1 MRNKIT
7 LLLLILI
14 IIIIYFQ
21 FAIIQKETSELPPIE
36 PFSSYKDFIVTLYY
50 PDISMSKLVPE
61 IRKISNDNAKIEE
74 IIIKELLKGTNNE
87 KLINVIPNK
96 TKLISITTVGDV
108 IFINFSKKII
118 NKDLTEKEE
127 ALMLY
132 SIVNTITQLKNITQ
146 VQILIEGEIKEIFQN
161 HFKISESLEYRSIFM
176 NDYNSP
182 IMVVHEYYNS
192 IIYLNYKKLTELFVD
207 VSKVEIRELLKEFQ
221 IDSKN
226 LIYYNII
233 DYSIN
238 IVDNENTNVRVK
250 IKEMYKNEQKDRD
263 YIFYIVNKDNK
274 AKIVRIESIH

>member
-1 MRNKIT
+1 MRNKLT

-50 PDISMSKLVPE
+50 PDISMTKLVPE

-74 IIIKELLKGTNNE
+74 IIIKELLKGTKNE

-108 IFINFSKKII
+108 IFINFSKNII
-118 NKDLTEKEE
+118 NEDVTEKEE

-182 IMVVHEYYNS
+182 INLVHEYYNN
-192 IIYLNYKKLTELFVD
+192 IIYSNYKKLTELFVD
-207 VSKVEIRELLKEFQ
+207 VEEVEIKYLLKEFRG
-221 IDSKN
+221 DSKN
-226 LIYYNII
+226 IIYYNITDYII
-233 DYSIN
+233 DIA
-238 IVDNENTNVRVK
+238 DNEKINVRVN

-263 YIFYIVNKDNK
+263 EVFYIVIKDNK
-274 AKIVRIESIH
+274 SKIMKIESLH